1 VKICDFGWAVHC
13 IGMRNTRCGTP
24 LYLSPEIVRGEA
36 YDEKIDIWAVGVMT
50 YELITGSIPF
60 HIWCEEDVK
69 KIVTT
74 DVILG

>member
-1 VKICDFGWAVHC
+1 
-13 IGMRNTRCGTP
+13 MRNTRCGTP

-69 KIVTT
+69 KIVISKIIVGRRLNQVST
-74 DVILG
+74 LHRYE